1 MYFGQKMI
9 QKKKNLYMNLN
20 NKQCK
25 IQIDRLEMIMMERM
39 TRRFIINNLD
49 GINISFPIRYER
61 YYVDDYLRIQKKAEK
76 YQKEILDKNN
86 CIISKT
92 EISEEEFNRIKERS
106 IKRIIRD
113 SYLYNEDSRI
123 SIKKYY
129 EDFEGLIRV
138 EVTFKS
144 KEEMKSYKKESWMG
158 KEITNS
164 NLAFDKFLIK
174 LNRNEFLEELNKYI
188 NQEKLLWGKWNQ
200 K

>member
-123 SIKKYY
+123 SIKKQY

>member
-1 MYFGQKMI
+1 
-9 QKKKNLYMNLN
+9 
-20 NKQCK
+20 
-25 IQIDRLEMIMMERM
+25 MMERM

-188 NQEKLLWGKWNQ
+188 N
-200 K
+200 